1 VSEKVRKF
9 LRGEQ
14 GFTLVEMMVVLVII
28 AVLIAGG
35 ITYYLGYIS
44 RAKITKA
51 DGDIATI
58 QASLESYYAQNQ
70 AYPTT
75 SADLTAA
82 GCSATMVTLGII
94 TGVPYVYSVDGTGA
108 NYCVATAVTVDP
120 TKDYVAGTGTNGT
133 SSAAVLVL
141 VPTVP

>member
-1 VSEKVRKF
+1 
-9 LRGEQ
+9 
-14 GFTLVEMMVVLVII
+14 MMVVLVII

-70 AYPTT
+70 TYPTDAPT
-75 SADLTAA
+75 LETA
-82 GCSATMVTLGII
+82 GCSSSMVSYAPATGA
-94 TGVPYVYSVDGTGA
+94 PYVYVPGTITPATGTTIASTTSYLVSTATTVDSNSDYVQGTG
-108 NYCVATAVTVDP
+108 VS
-120 TKDYVAGTGTNGT
+120 GT
-133 SSAAVLVL
+133 STAAALSKTA
-141 VPTVP
+141 P